1 MAQCKAISH
10 VTHTPCCASFDVC
23 PITCVCLSV
32 CVHVTNVFGSQ
43 FLFGNVACEQ
53 RLLLFPSLPFT
64 GFSFLSSQSPFVTRQ
79 FPRYFPS
86 YIISPT
92 DTQIYNLTHNQQQL
106 QQQQGQRQPR
116 HMRFS
121 RFSRFP
127 RRMAASFPLSMS
139 RHKTEVSSRFFQL
152 TAAGCLLLVA
162 CISGK
167 STRGVR
173 GHCCSNPNWLSDK
186 WHVLATVGQQRGLCN
201 KFA

>member
-1 MAQCKAISH
+1 MC
-10 VTHTPCCASFDVC
+10 VFV
-23 PITCVCLSV
+23 CVCACDKCLWFSVSFWQRRMWTAASLVPLS
-32 CVHVTNVFGSQ
+32 
-43 FLFGNVACEQ
+43 
-53 RLLLFPSLPFT
+53 PPLPFT
-64 GFSFLSSQSPFVTRQ
+64 GFSFLSSQSHFVTRQ
-79 FPRYFPS
+79 FPRYFSS